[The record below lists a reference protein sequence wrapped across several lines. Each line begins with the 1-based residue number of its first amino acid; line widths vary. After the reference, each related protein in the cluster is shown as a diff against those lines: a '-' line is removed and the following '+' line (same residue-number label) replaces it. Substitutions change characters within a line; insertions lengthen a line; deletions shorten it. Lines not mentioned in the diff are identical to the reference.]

1 MKVILI
7 ENIDKIG
14 SKGDVINV
22 KRGFARNYLIPRN
35 YAIYSTP
42 QNLKNLES
50 LKKQYADE
58 ESKRLEILKKLGEQ
72 ISKLNLSFVR
82 KVDEHDN
89 LYGSVSEMDILHELK
104 ENNIDIPKT
113 AIVMDKHVKNLG
125 DFEIQIRLHKE
136 VLVNLRGSVVKEET
150 EKPVEELVVAETIP
164 VNDEP
169 TITEEVPEVLPEV
182 VSEDNSIP
190 EVESETS
197 EELTKEEVTE

>member
-58 ESKRLEILKKLGEQ
+58 ESKRLEVFKKLGEQ

-104 ENNIDIPKT
+104 EKSIDIPKT

-125 DFEIQIRLHKE
+125 DFEVQIRLHKE

-169 TITEEVPEVLPEV
+169 TITEEVPEVI
-182 VSEDNSIP
+182 SEDNSIP